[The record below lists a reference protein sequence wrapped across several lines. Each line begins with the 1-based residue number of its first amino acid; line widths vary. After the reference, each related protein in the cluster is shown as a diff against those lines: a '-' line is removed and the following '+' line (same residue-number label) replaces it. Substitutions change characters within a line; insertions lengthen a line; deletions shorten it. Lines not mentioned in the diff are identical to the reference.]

1 MLLLKPDAD
10 FQKAGFDNFDSR
22 DRILYGAMKLIAAK
36 GLEAASTRAIANAS
50 NLTIGMIWKLYG
62 SKEKLLAE
70 IDNHTIRTIGMC
82 FERMPEVDVEN
93 LPHLWMGV
101 GGDLANEYQLEFSYF
116 RRAISDNSRSAFRLL
131 SAYVDH
137 CFKYFDRLKRSGRI
151 KKEANP
157 KDLALT
163 TVMLGIGVLVAGP
176 LIAGLDRGAAHGAR
190 IDGRWNRSN
199 LALFSRGVL
208 QPARLSPH

>member
-10 FQKAGFDNFDSR
+10 FQKAGFDSFDSK
-22 DRILYGAMKLIAAK
+22 DRILYGAMKLIASK

-62 SKEKLLAE
+62 SKENLLGE
-70 IDNHTIRTIGMC
+70 IDSHIIRTIGTC

-93 LPHLWMGV
+93 VPHLWMGV
-101 GGDLANEYQLEFSYF
+101 GGDLANENQLEFSYF
-116 RRAISDNSRSAFRLL
+116 RRAISDNNPSAYRLL

-137 CFKYFDRLKRSGRI
+137 CFKYFDRLKRSGHI
-151 KKEANP
+151 KKDANL

-176 LIAGLDRGAAHGAR
+176 LISGLDRGKTHGAS
-190 IDGRWNRSN
+190 IDGTWNQSN
-199 LALFSRGVL
+199 LALFTRGVL
-208 QPARLSPH
+208 ETA